1 QKCMKNKLL
10 SLALVIVTSFFVAFA
25 YAQERT
31 ITGKITNQQG
41 DPVVA
46 TIRAN
51 NGGGSTSSN
60 DLGDYSL
67 TIGASSDSLIVTAV
81 GFNSTRVAIRGPIV
95 NISLSRDGQET
106 LDEVVVV
113 GYGTQRKTDLTAPIG
128 IVDMEEAVKRTV
140 SSPMDA
146 LQGAVTGV
154 QIVSTGAPG
163 ASPIVRIRGVGS
175 FENEAPLYVV

>member
-1 QKCMKNKLL
+1 MKNKLL

-81 GFNSTRVAIRGPIV
+81 GFSSPRVAVRGPIA
-95 NISLSRDGQET
+95 NISLSRDGQQT
-106 LDEVVVV
+106 LGDVVVV
-113 GYGTQRKTDLTAPIG
+113 GYGDRRKTDRAAPVG
-128 IVDMEEAVKRTV
+128 IDAMEEAVKRPV
-140 SSPMDA
+140 SALTDA
-146 LQGAVTGV
+146 LQGAVTG
-154 QIVSTGAPG
+154 
-163 ASPIVRIRGVGS
+163 
-175 FENEAPLYVV
+175 